1 MTKKVKTRSSVA
13 DPDDMMITDEMFA
26 RAKRRDDLPAEIERL
41 LPRRR
46 GPGKKKLAKVSLT
59 LRVSRPA
66 VEAFRATGDGWQTRM
81 NDALERAA
89 KRLVAN

>member
-1 MTKKVKTRSSVA
+1 MTKKLKKVIA
-13 DPDDMMITDEMFA
+13 EPDDVVITDEMFS
-26 RAKRRDDLPAEIERL
+26 RAKRRDDLPPDIERL

-46 GPGKKKLAKVSLT
+46 GPSKKKPTKVSLT
-59 LRVSRPA
+59 LRISRPA

-89 KRLVAN
+89 KRLVTN

>member
-1 MTKKVKTRSSVA
+1 MTKKPKKAIAGT
-13 DPDDMMITDEMFA
+13 DDVVITDEMFS
-26 RAKRRDDLPAEIERL
+26 RAKRRDDLPPDIERL

-46 GPGKKKLAKVSLT
+46 GPSKKKLAKVSLT
-59 LRVSRPA
+59 LRISRPA

>member
-1 MTKKVKTRSSVA
+1 MTRKAKTSTRVV
-13 DPDDMMITDEMFA
+13 DPDDVVITDEMFA
-26 RAKRRDDLPAEIERL
+26 RAKRRDDLPAEMERL

-46 GPGKKKLAKVSLT
+46 GPGKKKLPKVSLT
-59 LRVSRPA
+59 LRISQPA

-89 KRLVAN
+89 KRLA